1 MIAPRPGGQVPESGN
16 GKRIAPEIIVTEGDG
31 LVAET
36 SRMRPGDARRSQVR
50 LSDRPTFTEIAD
62 PFGMI

>member
-1 MIAPRPGGQVPESGN
+1 MIAPRPGDEVPKSGN

-36 SRMRPGDARRSQVR
+36 SRMRPGHGRRSQVR
-50 LSDRPTFTEIAD
+50 LSNRLAFTEIAD
-62 PFGMI
+62 PFRMI